1 MKDNQ
6 NQETIVARQLWS
18 GLVHGEQLSAD
29 EQSTLQK
36 ALENDARLRQEC
48 DADATVH
55 ALLRSLHDVKQ
66 TEDDFVQAVMST
78 VADGT
83 SLPTVAAAPVA
94 TRLPATRAATP
105 RRRASRG
112 GILISLTVVLLAA
125 IGIIVR
131 YAPHPRQ
138 AGNPSLQVNVPVI
151 PPAPVL
157 QAPVDQIAV
166 QPVQVPV
173 DHPAAMESLQ
183 PAEPAAG
190 AAPLPGS
197 TFVTLTKIE
206 APVWERSWAEG
217 DRIGD
222 VVVRLFG
229 GRLELTFDDG
239 AKVLVEA
246 PSEFRPLTTGQL
258 QLRRGRMTASVPE
271 EAIGFTV
278 STPTSQVVDL
288 GTEFEVSVKETGAS
302 DVLVRKG
309 EIEVLPAVGKD
320 ATPRKWRLVP
330 NGFHKAT
337 FFERVNAA
345 ETSPVCVAIRGTNG
359 EFQGLI
365 SVNGEAAEFASADA
379 FEDVRERVQQ
389 RFETSQQETVQQ
401 WTEFV
406 EAIRKNVR
414 GTMQLNGAEVQF
426 GNFEEV
432 MKLQQQMLERMRIPG
447 GAPVDVPG
455 ADFNGSI
462 NINGKVISFRTREE
476 YESARRAAFGAAAN
490 FGAGDFF
497 DRRNSPRGNNTER
510 QRP

>member
-1 MKDNQ
+1 MKDSE
-6 NQETIVARQLWS
+6 NQETPAARQLWS
-18 GLVHGEQLSAD
+18 GLVHGEELSAD
-29 EQSTLQK
+29 EQATLQK
-36 ALENDARLRQEC
+36 SLENDPRLRQEC

-66 TEDDFVQAVMST
+66 TEDDFVQAVMSAI
-78 VADGT
+78 ADGT
-83 SLPTVAAAPVA
+83 SLSTVAAATVA
-94 TRLPATRAATP
+94 ARLPATRTATS
-105 RRRASRG
+105 RRRSSRG
-112 GILISLTVVLLAA
+112 GLVISLTVVLLVA
-125 IGIIVR
+125 IGTIVR
-131 YAPHPRQ
+131 YAPHSRQ
-138 AGNPSLQVNVPVI
+138 AGNPSLQVSVPVI

-157 QAPVDQIAV
+157 QAPGDQIAV

-173 DHPAAMESLQ
+173 DHPAALESLQ
-183 PAEPAAG
+183 PGEPATG
-190 AAPLPGS
+190 ATPLPGS

-239 AKVLVEA
+239 AKVVVEA

-258 QLRRGRMTASVPE
+258 QLRRGRVTASVPE

-288 GTEFEVSVKETGAS
+288 GTEFEITVKETGSS
-302 DVLVRKG
+302 DVLVSKG
-309 EIEVLPAVGKD
+309 EIEVMPAVPND
-320 ATPRKWRLVP
+320 ATQRKWRLVP

-337 FFERVNAA
+337 FFERMNAT
-345 ETSPVCVAIRGTNG
+345 ETSPVCVAIQGTNG

-365 SVNGEAAEFASADA
+365 AINGEAAEFASADA

-389 RFETSQQETVQQ
+389 RFETSQQETVEQ

-406 EAIRKNVR
+406 ESIRKNVR

-426 GNFEEV
+426 GSFEEV
-432 MKLQQQMLERMRIPG
+432 MKLQQQMLERMRLPG

-455 ADFNGSI
+455 ADFSGSI

-476 YESARRAAFGAAAN
+476 YESARRTAFGAAAN

-497 DRRNSPRGNNTER
+497 ERRKSPRGNNSER

>member
-1 MKDNQ
+1 M
-6 NQETIVARQLWS
+6 
-18 GLVHGEQLSAD
+18 
-29 EQSTLQK
+29 
-36 ALENDARLRQEC
+36 
-48 DADATVH
+48 
-55 ALLRSLHDVKQ
+55 
-66 TEDDFVQAVMST
+66 
-78 VADGT
+78 
-83 SLPTVAAAPVA
+83 
-94 TRLPATRAATP
+94 
-105 RRRASRG
+105 
-112 GILISLTVVLLAA
+112 
-125 IGIIVR
+125 
-131 YAPHPRQ
+131 
-138 AGNPSLQVNVPVI
+138 
-151 PPAPVL
+151 
-157 QAPVDQIAV
+157 
-166 QPVQVPV
+166 
-173 DHPAAMESLQ
+173 
-183 PAEPAAG
+183 
-190 AAPLPGS
+190 
-197 TFVTLTKIE
+197 
-206 APVWERSWAEG
+206 WERSWAEG

-239 AKVLVEA
+239 AKVVVEA

-278 STPTSQVVDL
+278 STPTSRVVDL
-288 GTEFEVSVKETGAS
+288 GTEFEITVKETGSS
-302 DVLVRKG
+302 DVLVSKG
-309 EIEVLPAVGKD
+309 EIEVMPAVPND

-337 FFERVNAA
+337 FFERMNAT
-345 ETSPVCVAIRGTNG
+345 ETSPVCVAIQGTNG

-365 SVNGEAAEFASADA
+365 AINGEAAEFASADA

-406 EAIRKNVR
+406 ESIRKNVR

-426 GNFEEV
+426 GSFEEV
-432 MKLQQQMLERMRIPG
+432 MKLQQQMLERMRLPG

-455 ADFNGSI
+455 ADFSGSI

-476 YESARRAAFGAAAN
+476 YESARRTAFGAAAN

-497 DRRNSPRGNNTER
+497 DRRKSPRGNNSER